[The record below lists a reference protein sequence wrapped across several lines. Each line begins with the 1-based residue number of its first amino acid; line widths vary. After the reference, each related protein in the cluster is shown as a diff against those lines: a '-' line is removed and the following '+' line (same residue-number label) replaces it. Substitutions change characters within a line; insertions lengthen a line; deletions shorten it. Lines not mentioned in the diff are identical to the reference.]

1 MGCSPSRGN
10 KFSGVQGPFSKGKT
24 LLPGTNRT
32 SEDGQSDDGGNASS
46 GGGETDGEAC
56 ERRTIEEKRLGSD
69 TISVPSVKKHSAGEH
84 EMAKITS
91 ERLDTQEISIHL
103 SSERKEKCTKKE
115 DEKKYEK
122 RVARKKKDKKNVKP
136 SKKKDKRGVFAAEKK
151 VDFPEKLVKA
161 HQAAYGY
168 LNPSIDK
175 YELLLG
181 LLDHAAQT
189 HISLQPMTAFMALQ
203 YEEFNQGLETI
214 VEEGEKLLK
223 DHGGYLAWPCNMKNH
238 SSSGKSS
245 TTEPPPDLLQQLLQF
260 TVQRMCLVGQSV
272 KGIGD
277 TALEEAVDYF
287 SSISEVLEEKLNG
300 KRAVEARLMQLL
312 TRIEVATLQRTGPE
326 DSTLFSED
334 SGIGVESGSLA
345 GSDRQCHRRES
356 SESTES
362 SHTVIYSPENST
374 PIHQGSSK
382 CQLNQKISHSSSV
395 TSIDS
400 TCTFTGMVF
409 GDTESL
415 LGSASLD
422 DGEGEE
428 EDNSEGNEEEHVG
441 GKMRTRSSFSQPE
454 PNHHTPCMPVKR
466 IENPQ
471 NVEMT
476 LKMKDA
482 ISERI
487 HFVASQHSGEKI
499 KTRISKTNDQQWIE
513 EGEKSPK
520 RPQSATHQ
528 ATKRKTSCSVT
539 KQHRS
544 RSAESLRSKADDPT
558 LLELERT
565 QKELS
570 KRLEK
575 MGKVKTEQNVKKEI
589 SKPKKKAQF
598 SQLHNLNLTSS
609 NSHQKAL
616 SQKIVAGNQE
626 NEKDKKKI
634 FKTAKGPMKATSLSS
649 PPPSPQQLLAMCPR
663 GNSVKK
669 LIDTFSQGMEESKQ
683 FHESSKGLG
692 PLKGVRK
699 YGVPVIPGWGSE
711 ESFSR
716 IKNDNNN
723 NKNESTTLENQ
734 DNIDLDN
741 LPPPPLEVLMDNS
754 FEHVEMSKTDEKM
767 NRGRQS
773 TMPKTTGMS
782 QKLRTS
788 LQTVT
793 VLPSKGSVRKSSNSI
808 SPAQNI
814 ALHPSGVAK
823 NSQVASTTSAELRNE
838 EAASLYKQARKII
851 HLRYSSNSPTEK
863 PSADNGNI
871 QQLTQ
876 SSIERNQEDTK
887 VPETVPFSA
896 TAENQSPDT
905 PAVSRTRM
913 LPSTPIA
920 NRRLPC
926 PPVSKKQSISS
937 SSSSPIIFR
946 KLPTPPPDNQRTLP
960 STPTTQYSMPS
971 CISGVAFPLK
981 APSPPASPK
990 VQRRFRENNI
1000 EDSASRVFSNARSV
1014 FCPASPSMFESK
1026 PFPVPKPP
1034 QTWTSSGSSIL
1045 PRPWAERG
1053 RIPMSVRGPQP
1064 FIRRSQSDR
1073 RPSLSHPPRAP
1084 VVSIAQSCGSEP
1096 AISTQGLEDSPIRDT
1111 WNKQLEL
1118 REANRSSSHPDL
1130 CIVGQALQCE

>member
-10 KFSGVQGPFSKGKT
+10 KFHGAQEPFSKGKT
-24 LLPGTNRT
+24 LLPRTKGTP
-32 SEDGQSDDGGNASS
+32 EDGQSDDGGNVSS

-56 ERRTIEEKRLGSD
+56 ETRTIGEKRLDSD
-69 TISVPSVKKHSAGEH
+69 TISVPSVKKHSVGEQG
-84 EMAKITS
+84 AVTITS
-91 ERLDTQEISIHL
+91 ERLDTQEISINL
-103 SSERKEKCTKKE
+103 SSQRKEKHTEKE
-115 DEKKYEK
+115 AEKKYEK
-122 RVARKKKDKKNVKP
+122 RGARKTKNSKNLKP
-136 SKKKDKRGVFAAEKK
+136 SKKKDKRRKSATDKK
-151 VDFPEKLVKA
+151 VDFPEQLVKA

-181 LLDHAAQT
+181 LLDHVAQI
-189 HISLQPMTAFMALQ
+189 HISLQPMAAFMALR
-203 YEEFNQGLETI
+203 YEEFNQGLEKI

-223 DHGGYLAWPCNMKNH
+223 DHGGHLAWPCNMKNL
-238 SSSGKSS
+238 SSSGKPT
-245 TTEPPPDLLQQLLQF
+245 TTEPPPDLLQQLLQY
-260 TVQRMCLVGQSV
+260 TVQRMRLVGQSV

-287 SSISEVLEEKLNG
+287 SFISEVLEEKLNA
-300 KRAVEARLMQLL
+300 KRAIEARLMQLL
-312 TRIEVATLQRTGPE
+312 TQIEVGTVQRPGPE

-334 SGIGVESGSLA
+334 SGIGVESESLA
-345 GSDRQCHRRES
+345 GSDRHRLRRES
-356 SESTES
+356 CESTES
-362 SHTVIYSPENST
+362 SHTVIYGPENTT
-374 PIHQGSSK
+374 PVHQASSK
-382 CQLNQKISHSSSV
+382 LNQKISHSSSV

-400 TCTFTGMVF
+400 TCTFTGKVL

-415 LGSASLD
+415 LGSVSLD

-428 EDNSEGNEEEHVG
+428 EDNSEGNEEEQVE
-441 GKMRTRSSFSQPE
+441 GKIRTRSSSSPPDPDHQ
-454 PNHHTPCMPVKR
+454 TPCLPIKR
-466 IENPQ
+466 IENPE

-487 HFVASQHSGEKI
+487 NFVASQHSGEKI
-499 KTRISKTNDQQWIE
+499 KPGISKTNDLQWME

-528 ATKRKTSCSVT
+528 ATKRKISRSVT

-544 RSAESLRSKADDPT
+544 RSAESLRSKSDDPT

-565 QKELS
+565 QKVLN

-575 MGKVKTEQNVKKEI
+575 MGMVRTEQNAKTEI
-589 SKPKKKAQF
+589 SKQRKQIQS
-598 SQLHNLNLTSS
+598 SQLRPLNLTSS
-609 NSHQKAL
+609 NSQQKPL
-616 SQKIVAGNQE
+616 SQKRVTGNQE
-626 NEKDKKKI
+626 DEKDKKKI
-634 FKTAKGPMKATSLSS
+634 YKTAKGPMKATSLSS
-649 PPPSPQQLLAMCPR
+649 PPPSPQQLLETYPS

-669 LIDTFSQGMEESKQ
+669 LIDTFSQGMDERKQ
-683 FHESSKGLG
+683 FHESSKKLG

-699 YGVPVIPGWGSE
+699 YGVPVIPGLGSE
-711 ESFSR
+711 DFSR

-723 NKNESTTLENQ
+723 QKESTILDNQ

-754 FEHVEMSKTDEKM
+754 FENVEMSKKDEKV
-767 NRGRQS
+767 NRGGQS
-773 TMPKTTGMS
+773 TQPKTTSMS

-788 LQTVT
+788 MQSVT

-823 NSQVASTTSAELRNE
+823 NSQVASTTSGMRNE

-863 PSADNGNI
+863 PSADNDNI

-876 SSIERNQEDTK
+876 SSIERNQEDK
-887 VPETVPFSA
+887 KIPEIVPSTA

-905 PAVSRTRM
+905 PAVSRTRI
-913 LPSTPIA
+913 LPSTPVIH
-920 NRRLPC
+920 RRLPS
-926 PPVSKKQSISS
+926 PPVSKKQPISS
-937 SSSSPIIFR
+937 SPLIFR
-946 KLPTPPPDNQRTLP
+946 KLPTPTPASQRTLP
-960 STPTTQYSMPS
+960 STPNTQDAMPS
-971 CISGVAFPLK
+971 CISGVTYPLK

-990 VQRRFRENNI
+990 VQRRFRDNDS
-1000 EDSASRVFSNARSV
+1000 EDSRVFSNAHSV
-1014 FCPASPSMFESK
+1014 FCPASSSLFEAK
-1026 PFPVPKPP
+1026 PFPIPKPP
-1034 QTWTSSGSSIL
+1034 QAWNSSGSSIL

-1053 RIPMSVRGPQP
+1053 RMPTSVRGPQP

-1096 AISTQGLEDSPIRDT
+1096 AISTQG
-1111 WNKQLEL
+1111 
-1118 REANRSSSHPDL
+1118 
-1130 CIVGQALQCE
+1130 

>member
-10 KFSGVQGPFSKGKT
+10 KFNGAQRPFSKGKT
-24 LLPGTNRT
+24 LLPGTKGT
-32 SEDGQSDDGGNASS
+32 SEDGQSDDGGSVSS
-46 GGGETDGEAC
+46 GGGETDGEFC
-56 ERRTIEEKRLGSD
+56 EKRTIGEERLNHD
-69 TISVPSVKKHSAGEH
+69 TISVPLNKKHPVGEPG
-84 EMAKITS
+84 AATVTS
-91 ERLDTQEISIHL
+91 ERLDTQEITINVSPQ
-103 SSERKEKCTKKE
+103 RKEKQIEKE
-115 DEKKYEK
+115 DEKTYEK
-122 RVARKKKDKKNVKP
+122 RGARKSKNQKNAKS
-136 SKKKDKRGVFAAEKK
+136 SKKKDKGRKSGTEKK
-151 VDFPEKLVKA
+151 VDFPEQLVKA

-189 HISLQPMTAFMALQ
+189 HISLQPMVAFMALR
-203 YEEFNQGLETI
+203 YEEFNRGLEEI
-214 VEEGEKLLK
+214 VEEGEKLLQ
-223 DHGGYLAWPCNMKNH
+223 DHEGHLAWPCNRKNLT
-238 SSSGKSS
+238 SSGKPS
-245 TTEPPPDLLQQLLQF
+245 TTEPPPDLLQQLLQY
-260 TVQRMCLVGQSV
+260 TVQRMRVVGQSV

-277 TALEEAVDYF
+277 TALEDAVDYF
-287 SSISEVLEEKLNG
+287 SSMSEVLEEKLNA
-300 KRAVEARLMQLL
+300 KRAIEARLMQLL
-312 TRIEVATLQRTGPE
+312 TRIEGASLRRPGPE

-334 SGIGVESGSLA
+334 SGIGVESESLA
-345 GSDRQCHRRES
+345 GSDRQSHRKES
-356 SESTES
+356 CESTES

-382 CQLNQKISHSSSV
+382 CQLNQKISYSSSV

-400 TCTFTGMVF
+400 TCTFTGKVF
-409 GDTESL
+409 RDTESL
-415 LGSASLD
+415 LDSASLD
-422 DGEGEE
+422 DGEEEE
-428 EDNSEGNEEEHVG
+428 EDNIEGNEEEHYE
-441 GKMRTRSSFSQPE
+441 GKMRMRSSSSPPDPGHQ
-454 PNHHTPCMPVKR
+454 TQCMTTKR

-487 HFVASQHSGEKI
+487 NFVSSQHSGEKI
-499 KTRISKTNDQQWIE
+499 KTRISKTNDQQWME

-520 RPQSATHQ
+520 RPQTATHQ
-528 ATKRKTSCSVT
+528 ATKKKIVT
-539 KQHRS
+539 KQRRS

-575 MGKVKTEQNVKKEI
+575 MGKVKTEQNFKKEI
-589 SKPKKKAQF
+589 SKQRKQTQSGPI
-598 SQLHNLNLTSS
+598 NLTSS
-609 NSHQKAL
+609 NSQRKAL
-616 SQKIVAGNQE
+616 SEKIITGNQE
-626 NEKDKKKI
+626 EEKEKKKVY
-634 FKTAKGPMKATSLSS
+634 KTSKGPMKATSHLSPPSS
-649 PPPSPQQLLAMCPR
+649 PKQLLAKCPR

-669 LIDTFSQGMEESKQ
+669 LIDTFSQGMDESKQ

-699 YGVPVIPGWGSE
+699 YGIPVIPGLGSE
-711 ESFSR
+711 DPFSC
-716 IKNDNNN
+716 IKNDIMNNQR
-723 NKNESTTLENQ
+723 ESTTLENQ
-734 DNIDLDN
+734 DDIDLDN

-754 FEHVEMSKTDEKM
+754 FENVEMSKTDEKL
-767 NRGRQS
+767 NRREQS
-773 TMPKTTGMS
+773 TLSKTTSMS
-782 QKLRTS
+782 QRLRTS
-788 LQTVT
+788 MQSVT
-793 VLPSKGSVRKSSNSI
+793 VLPSKGSVRKSSHSI

-823 NSQVASTTSAELRNE
+823 NSQVASTANADLRNE

-863 PSADNGNI
+863 PAADNDNI

-876 SSIERNQEDTK
+876 RSIERNQRDK
-887 VPETVPFSA
+887 KIPETVPSSE
-896 TAENQSPDT
+896 TAGNQSPDN
-905 PAVSRTRM
+905 PDVSRTRM
-913 LPSTPIA
+913 LPSTPVVH
-920 NRRLPC
+920 RRLPS
-926 PPVSKKQSISS
+926 PPVFKKQPISS
-937 SSSSPIIFR
+937 SSASPLIFR
-946 KLPTPPPDNQRTLP
+946 KLPTPPPASQRTLP
-960 STPTTQYSMPS
+960 TTPTTQDAMPS
-971 CISGVAFPLK
+971 CISGVTYSFK

-990 VQRRFRENNI
+990 VQRRSRDNNN

-1014 FCPASPSMFESK
+1014 FCPASPSLFEAQ
-1026 PFPVPKPP
+1026 PFVIPKPP
-1034 QTWTSSGSSIL
+1034 QAWTSSGSSIL
-1045 PRPWAERG
+1045 PRPWGERG
-1053 RIPMSVRGPQP
+1053 KLPMSVRGPQP

-1073 RPSLSHPPRAP
+1073 RPSLSLPPRAP

-1096 AISTQGLEDSPIRDT
+1096 AISTQGLEDGPIRDT